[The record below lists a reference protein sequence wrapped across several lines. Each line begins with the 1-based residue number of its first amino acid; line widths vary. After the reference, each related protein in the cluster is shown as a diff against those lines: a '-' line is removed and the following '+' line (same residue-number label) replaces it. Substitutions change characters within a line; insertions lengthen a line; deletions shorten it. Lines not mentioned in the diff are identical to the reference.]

1 MPPILRTVL
10 TEGADLCV
18 RTVKVT
24 IAVVLLTVV
33 IILVGWFFSSNLPHQ
48 ALMLINGR

>member
-24 IAVVLLTVV
+24 IAVVLLTVSLVPIV
-33 IILVGWFFSSNLPHQ
+33 IYLTRVMRTDEP
-48 ALMLINGR
+48 